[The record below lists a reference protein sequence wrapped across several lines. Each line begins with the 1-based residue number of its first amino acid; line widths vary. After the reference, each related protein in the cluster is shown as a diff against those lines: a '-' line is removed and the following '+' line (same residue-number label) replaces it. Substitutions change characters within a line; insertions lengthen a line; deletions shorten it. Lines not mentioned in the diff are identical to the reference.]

1 MVRLV
6 VEPLSLFVCRRLSA
20 ALKQRLSAAAFYAV
34 SSLLFRSC
42 LFFVRSVRAMTDF
55 ESYVFYSTYR

>member
-34 SSLLFRSC
+34 SSLLFRS
-42 LFFVRSVRAMTDF
+42 
-55 ESYVFYSTYR
+55 